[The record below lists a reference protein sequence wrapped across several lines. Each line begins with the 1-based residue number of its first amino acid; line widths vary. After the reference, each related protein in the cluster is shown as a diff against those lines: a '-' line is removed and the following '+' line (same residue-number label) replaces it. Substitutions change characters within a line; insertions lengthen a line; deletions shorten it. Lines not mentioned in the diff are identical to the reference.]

1 MRLHRPNISQVKG
14 LVLMTIKSSSLVEM
28 YYTLLVSNTCLFYP
42 ADPDPVPQA
51 SPATE
56 CGPTAVIHGGPSHQL
71 VFPQNEG

>member
-1 MRLHRPNISQVKG
+1 MWLNRLTMGQGKG
-14 LVLMTIKSSSLVEM
+14 LVLIPIKNSSLEVI
-28 YYTLLVSNTCLFYP
+28 YYTLLVSNMCLFYP

-51 SPATE
+51 SPAAE

>member
-1 MRLHRPNISQVKG
+1 MLLHRLEMGQAKL
-14 LVLMTIKSSSLVEM
+14 LVLITIKWSSLVEM
-28 YYTLLVSNTCLFYP
+28 YLILPVTNTRLFYP

-51 SPATE
+51 SPAAE

>member
-1 MRLHRPNISQVKG
+1 MDIGQAKG
-14 LVLMTIKSSSLVEM
+14 LVLITIKSYSLVAIF
-28 YYTLLVSNTCLFYP
+28 YTVLVSKTCLFYP

-51 SPATE
+51 SPAAE